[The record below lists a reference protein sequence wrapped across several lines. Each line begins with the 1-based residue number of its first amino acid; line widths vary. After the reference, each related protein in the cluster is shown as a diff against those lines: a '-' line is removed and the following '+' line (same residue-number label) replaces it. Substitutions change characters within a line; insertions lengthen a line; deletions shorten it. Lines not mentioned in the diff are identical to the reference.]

1 MKSSTPPASEPPP
14 GEPGATGA
22 VGGDGAEGA
31 VRSREVR
38 TWDPAVR
45 LFHWLLVGL
54 LAVSWYTGETGGL
67 DEMTWHIWSG
77 SAVLALVLFRIAW
90 GLVGSTTARFGHF
103 LHGPGEA
110 LRYAAGLVRRSPP
123 HYPGHTPLGG
133 WMIALMLLCL
143 LVQAGTGMFANDDIV
158 TEGPLVGWV
167 SKETSDW
174 LTSIHK
180 WNFEV
185 LLVLAGVHVAAVL
198 FYLLVL
204 RRNLLT
210 AMFTGRKPLAAGEAP
225 PALRFASPLVALLL
239 AAGTAGGVWLLVR

>member
-1 MKSSTPPASEPPP
+1 MKSSTPPATEPSPD
-14 GEPGATGA
+14 EPVGPGA
-22 VGGDGAEGA
+22 VGPDGAA
-31 VRSREVR
+31 RSREVR

-45 LFHWLLVGL
+45 LFHWLLVAL

-67 DEMTWHIWSG
+67 DEMTWHMWSG
-77 SAVLALVLFRIAW
+77 SAVLALILFRIAW

-103 LHGPGEA
+103 LHGPGETM
-110 LRYAAGLVRRSPP
+110 RYAVGLARRSPP

-174 LTSIHK
+174 LTTIHK

-210 AMFTGRKPLAAGEAP
+210 AMFTGRKPLTDGEAP
-225 PALRFASPLVALLL
+225 PALRFASPLLALLL